1 MLDER
6 LQKIASITYN
16 IDVDACIIPI
26 NKWPTAD
33 QDLADINP
41 DIGNRSC
48 SAGESSAILWEK
60 CLAAT
65 LLHTPRWTSTGN

>member
-16 IDVDACIIPI
+16 IDVDACIMPI

-33 QDLADINP
+33 QDGADINS

-48 SAGESSAILWEK
+48 LAGDSSAILWEK
-60 CLAAT
+60 ISGRYPLAHAT
-65 LLHTPRWTSTGN
+65 EDFDR